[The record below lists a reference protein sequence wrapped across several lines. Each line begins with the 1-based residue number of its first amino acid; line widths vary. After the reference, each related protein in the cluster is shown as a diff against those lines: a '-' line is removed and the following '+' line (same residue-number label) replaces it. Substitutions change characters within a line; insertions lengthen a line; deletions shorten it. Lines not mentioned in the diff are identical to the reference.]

1 MFTLK
6 IEKYQWNSISGLK
19 MVLDGVNFD
28 KLGKFLKGFVVNFTV
43 DMDLSFERDFIS
55 NIKR

>member
-1 MFTLK
+1 
-6 IEKYQWNSISGLK
+6 